1 MGSTARPLDP
11 GITMATTR
19 KTSAKI
25 AKLQGYVVRGV
36 TGSLKSTLSNDV
48 NTKRSQIRLVRPTVA
63 SKVMSRTQQLSATS
77 NATLTT
83 VDASSVTNWTSVLT
97 DLFNST
103 AMPTNESATDQFL
116 TGTSNW
122 FTTDPSSGGNF
133 TWDCPLLN
141 DSDYSN
147 VTCGNGT
154 HNQIGPKDYWAL
166 LLFLFPILTVFGNV
180 LVILSVYRERT
191 LQTATNYFII
201 SLAIADLLVATL
213 VMPFAVYAMVS
224 VAETFLHSIFSS
236 VISSNFH
243 MYSRLRKRGR
253 NCEAER
259 SYRLDPNY
267 MLKTS
272 LSLENGR
279 FSYILYI
286 VQRG

>member
-1 MGSTARPLDP
+1 MGSTTRPLDP
-11 GITMATTR
+11 GFTMATTR

-63 SKVMSRTQQLSATS
+63 GRVMSRTQQQLSATS
-77 NATLTT
+77 SATATT
-83 VDASSVTNWTSVLT
+83 LDASSVTNWTSTLT

-103 AMPTNESATDQFL
+103 AMPTNESTADTFL
-116 TGTSNW
+116 TGTNNL
-122 FTTDPSSGGNF
+122 FTTDLPNGGNF
-133 TWDCPLLN
+133 TWDCALLN
-141 DSDYSN
+141 DSDFSN
-147 VTCGNGT
+147 VTCRNGT

-224 VAETFLHSIFSS
+224 VVPKFF
-236 VISSNFH
+236 
-243 MYSRLRKRGR
+243 
-253 NCEAER
+253 
-259 SYRLDPNY
+259 
-267 MLKTS
+267 
-272 LSLENGR
+272 
-279 FSYILYI
+279 
-286 VQRG
+286 